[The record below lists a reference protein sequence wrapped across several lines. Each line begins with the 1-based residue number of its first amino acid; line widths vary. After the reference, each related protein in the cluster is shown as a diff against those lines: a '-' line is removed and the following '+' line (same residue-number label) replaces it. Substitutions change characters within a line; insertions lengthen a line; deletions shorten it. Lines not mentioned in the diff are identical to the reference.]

1 MIRFEDVSVTYR
13 GGVQALRGLDLTIE
27 DGEFIVIVGLSGA
40 GKSTLLRAL
49 NGLVPAT
56 GGSITVDDV
65 EVVGASAAELRALR
79 SQIGMIFQTF
89 NLVNRTSVLNNVLMG
104 RLGTVPVWR
113 STLGLWPAD
122 DRERA
127 MQALERVGIVEKAY
141 VRASNLSGGQQQRVG
156 IARALVQEPSVML
169 ADEPVASL
177 DPVTSRQV
185 MGDLQRINRDLGI
198 TTIVNLHYLDLA
210 QEFGSRLVGLRDG
223 ELVFDGDI
231 TDVDDDTFMEIYGR
245 AISDDDLVGT
255 EGRPDVSEGGTARPV
270 RPRPRL
276 RTFGIT
282 AGLLAFTG
290 FAAREVEFAVS
301 TFWEVWNNPLWEKFW
316 PVPWDWVL
324 DRSNVLDP
332 LVETFQIAILATIVG
347 CGLALPISFAMS
359 RLTAPNR
366 PTYLVSRSVM
376 NVVRAVPDLFW
387 AKLLVTAVGI
397 GAFAGTWALSVFS
410 LAVMVKLFSET
421 VDIRRPA
428 PARGR
433 PSHGLPHL
441 RGDPPACAP
450 PPTVFRVWR
459 RPATCELR
467 HTGGIDRLGRRRRE
481 GIGPVARG
489 PKRGRF
495 LTKTGST
502 G

>member
-13 GGVQALRGLDLTIE
+13 GGVQALRGLDLTIG
-27 DGEFIVIVGLSGA
+27 DGEFVVIVGLSGA

-56 GGSITVDDV
+56 GGSITFGAT

-79 SQIGMIFQTF
+79 SQIGKIFQTF

-104 RLGTVPVWR
+104 RLGSVPVWR

-127 MQALERVGIVEKAY
+127 LQALERVGIVEKAY

-223 ELVFDGDI
+223 KLVFDGDI
-231 TDVDDDTFMEIYGR
+231 ADVDDDTFMEIYGR

-255 EGRPDVSEGGTARPV
+255 ED
-270 RPRPRL
+270 
-276 RTFGIT
+276 
-282 AGLLAFTG
+282 
-290 FAAREVEFAVS
+290 
-301 TFWEVWNNPLWEKFW
+301 
-316 PVPWDWVL
+316 D
-324 DRSNVLDP
+324 
-332 LVETFQIAILATIVG
+332 
-347 CGLALPISFAMS
+347 
-359 RLTAPNR
+359 LT
-366 PTYLVSRSVM
+366 
-376 NVVRAVPDLFW
+376 
-387 AKLLVTAVGI
+387 
-397 GAFAGTWALSVFS
+397 
-410 LAVMVKLFSET
+410 
-421 VDIRRPA
+421 
-428 PARGR
+428 
-433 PSHGLPHL
+433 
-441 RGDPPACAP
+441 
-450 PPTVFRVWR
+450 
-459 RPATCELR
+459 
-467 HTGGIDRLGRRRRE
+467 
-481 GIGPVARG
+481 
-489 PKRGRF
+489 
-495 LTKTGST
+495 
-502 G
+502 